1 MFDYKQQKNKPRIDE
16 EEEEDSDD
24 KMYVNHFS
32 LEQLSS
38 VRGGKCAWDKQSW
51 KSGGVDGKKQWF
63 VIVWTNVAEW

>member
-16 EEEEDSDD
+16 EEEEDNDD

-38 VRGGKCAWDKQSW
+38 VRGGKCA
-51 KSGGVDGKKQWF
+51 
-63 VIVWTNVAEW
+63 